1 MEIRNRKLLFILL
14 KGLGDTMILLNF
26 LSSIKLNNNEVA
38 IICSQ
43 KQKFLLPFFPRNIK
57 IIWVPDNYSFLY
69 FLRTKLHNVFDIFK
83 LRNLIKDYISKGFE
97 LTFFD
102 SHFKNKLFFFNIKKK
117 LFKSRQIYR
126 NLESY
131 FTLQINYELKKI
143 SNKVIIFPF
152 GNTKNRQLS
161 NGMMSEIINHFS
173 TSKYEV
179 KFVVHKSCN
188 NLVNDVIKKHSLI
201 YESIEQLLEI
211 IDEKPNIITVDT
223 FFLHLAIMKKL
234 NIYILSNSWH
244 DYIPDYL
251 IDNNRLFNFQDITSL
266 LNNFH
271 DDH

>member
-152 GNTKNRQLS
+152 GNTKNS
-161 NGMMSEIINHFS
+161 
-173 TSKYEV
+173 
-179 KFVVHKSCN
+179 
-188 NLVNDVIKKHSLI
+188 
-201 YESIEQLLEI
+201 
-211 IDEKPNIITVDT
+211 
-223 FFLHLAIMKKL
+223 
-234 NIYILSNSWH
+234 
-244 DYIPDYL
+244 
-251 IDNNRLFNFQDITSL
+251 
-266 LNNFH
+266 
-271 DDH
+271 